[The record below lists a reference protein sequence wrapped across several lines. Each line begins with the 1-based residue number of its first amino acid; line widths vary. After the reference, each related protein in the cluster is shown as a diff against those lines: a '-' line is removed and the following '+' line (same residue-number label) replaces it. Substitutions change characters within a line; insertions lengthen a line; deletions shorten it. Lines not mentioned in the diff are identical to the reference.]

1 MLLEAG
7 DGEDSYNHFAQ
18 AMQLAERHGLRFLS
32 GRLLS
37 DRASYFFDK
46 EDFLQF
52 DHFATPAVA
61 MSNIENMP
69 RTFARLCIA
78 HAKLYIRMHL
88 PALALRE
95 CAGANEQLLQF
106 PNAALSAEI
115 AKLTEEAKR
124 TPGRPEGGK

>member
-1 MLLEAG
+1 
-7 DGEDSYNHFAQ
+7 
-18 AMQLAERHGLRFLS
+18 
-32 GRLLS
+32 
-37 DRASYFFDK
+37 
-46 EDFLQF
+46 
-52 DHFATPAVA
+52 
-61 MSNIENMP
+61 MP
-69 RTFARLCIA
+69 RTFARLRIA